1 MGAEWVWRAW
11 GRTALNCLGPSRDI
25 TSILAS
31 PGVFLVRK
39 THWNTPSVKAVRTL
53 ARTKHLHRTIE
64 IVGVVIVEPAHIRNF

>member
-1 MGAEWVWRAW
+1 MELQHPASP
-11 GRTALNCLGPSRDI
+11 RTFRYHHADPGQS
-25 TSILAS
+25 AS